1 MIKLPVSVYN
11 CIKVSRVFHLNYVNH
26 HIIISFQNRDCRY
39 KNCETLFKIHLD
51 YSNSLGYFGASL
63 LAENFYEKLEFVIYC
78 YT

>member
-1 MIKLPVSVYN
+1 M
-11 CIKVSRVFHLNYVNH
+11 
-26 HIIISFQNRDCRY
+26 
-39 KNCETLFKIHLD
+39 LFKIHLD